1 MFWFFYTIKY
11 SRYVFSKNFVM
22 LSKWKYIS
30 ILSSRSFSHMVV
42 DFCCAAAVFSI
53 WNLWLLS
60 TETFIH
66 WVLLYNILAFWLQ
79 LFLWIFADKS
89 EYSQS
94 ISYIGC
100 VLVWIWVCIFSIYP
114 ILSMIFLWVWNACF
128 HIWWWILTL
137 ALNPWK
143 AREPWI
149 FVAPW
154 AIWLIVWTILWKAW
168 NFYCREWLVLLW
180 IWLITM
186 IRSSKNFLPYKNIK
200 EYTKKKTMNKISWKL
215 PILLIISLFT
225 ISIIIRSFVWFLINY
240 SRKVWIPIILW
251 FTFVIT
257 LWKAFGGIIADKW
270 WWLKIGV
277 GSLLLSLPFLLL
289 WETYPVCWFLGIF
302 LFNITMS
309 IALVG
314 MVKVLPNR
322 PWFSF
327 WLLCMWLLI
336 WALPTL
342 LHMNYQWM
350 ETLLLIYLVLLSAW
364 ALWIALNV
372 EKNEELSSQ

>member
-1 MFWFFYTIKY
+1 MFWFFYAIGY
-11 SRYVFSKNFVM
+11 SVYDLLFENCFMFSK
-22 LSKWKYIS
+22 SKYIA
-30 ILSSRSFSHMVV
+30 ILSSWSFSHMVV

-53 WNLWLLS
+53 WNLGLLS
-60 TETFIH
+60 TEIFIQ
-66 WVLLYNILAFWLQ
+66 WVLLYNILAFGLQ
-79 LFLWIFADKS
+79 LFLWIFADKT

-100 VLVWIWVCIFSIYP
+100 VLVWIWVCIFAVYP
-114 ILSMIFLWVWNACF
+114 ILSMIFLWIGNACF

-154 AIWLIVWTILWKAW
+154 GIWLILWTLLWQAG
-168 NFYCREWLVLLW
+168 NFYCREWLALLW

-186 IRSSKNFLPYKNIK
+186 IWSSKDFLPYKKIK
-200 EYTKKKTMNKISWKL
+200 EHAKKEGLKKHDWKL
-215 PILLIISLFT
+215 PVIIIISLLT
-225 ISIIIRSFVWFLINY
+225 ICIIIRSFVWFLVSY
-240 SRKVWIPIILW
+240 SWKTWALLSIS
-251 FTFVIT
+251 FVVC
-257 LWKAFGGIIADKW
+257 LEFWKALWWFFADKW
-270 WWLKIGV
+270 WWLKIWV

-289 WETYPVCWFLGIF
+289 WEIAPVCWFIGIF

-314 MVKVLPNR
+314 MVKVIPDK

-342 LHMNYQWM
+342 LHMSYQWM
-350 ETLLLIYLVLLSAW
+350 ETILLIYLVLLSTW
-364 ALWIALNV
+364 ALWVALH
-372 EKNEELSSQ
+372 SSK

>member
-1 MFWFFYTIKY
+1 MFWFFYAIRY
-11 SRYVFSKNFVM
+11 SVCVLFRVMLIFM
-22 LSKWKYIS
+22 LSKSNYIS

-42 DFCCAAAVFSI
+42 DFCCAATIFSVR
-53 WNLWLLS
+53 NLNLLS
-60 TETFIH
+60 TEDFIQ
-66 WVLLYNILAFWLQ
+66 WVLVYNILAFGLQ
-79 LFLWIFADKS
+79 LFLWIFADKT

-100 VLVWIWVCIFSIYP
+100 ALVWIGVCILAIYP
-114 ILSMIFLWVWNACF
+114 ILSMILLWLWNACF
-128 HIWWWILTL
+128 HIWGWILTL

-154 AIWLIVWTILWKAW
+154 GIWLILWTLLWKAG

-186 IRSSKNFLPYKNIK
+186 AWSSKDFLSYKNIK
-200 EYTKKKTMNKISWKL
+200 EYAKKESLKKHDWKL
-215 PILLIISLFT
+215 PVIIIISLLT
-225 ISIIIRSFVWFLINY
+225 ICIIIRSFVGFLVSY
-240 SRKVWIPIILW
+240 SRKTGALISIS
-251 FTFVIT
+251 FVVC
-257 LWKAFGGIIADKW
+257 LEFWKALWGFFADKW
-270 WWLKIGV
+270 WWLKIWV
-277 GSLLLSLPFLLL
+277 WSLLLSLPFLLL
-289 WETYPVCWFLGIF
+289 WEMYPVCWFIGIF

-314 MVKVLPNR
+314 MVKVVPDK

-350 ETLLLIYLVLLSAW
+350 ETILLIYLVLLSAW
-364 ALWIALNV
+364 ALGVALNT
-372 EKNEELSSQ
+372 EK

>member
-11 SRYVFSKNFVM
+11 SEYIFNSISIM
-22 LSKWKYIS
+22 LSKSRYIF
-30 ILSSRSFSHMVV
+30 ILSSRSFSHMVI

-53 WNLWLLS
+53 WNLNLLS
-60 TETFIH
+60 TETFIQ
-66 WVLLYNILAFWLQ
+66 WVLLYNILAFGLQ

-89 EYSQS
+89 EYSKS

-100 VLVWIWVCIFSIYP
+100 ALVWIGVCILAIYP
-114 ILSMIFLWVWNACF
+114 ILSMIFLWLGNACF
-128 HIWWWILTL
+128 HIWGWILTL

-149 FVAPW
+149 FVAPGGV
-154 AIWLIVWTILWKAW
+154 WLILWTLLWKAG
-168 NFYCREWLVLLW
+168 NFYCREWLALLW

-186 IRSSKNFLPYKNIK
+186 IRSSKDFLPYKKIK
-200 EYTKKKTMNKISWKL
+200 EHAKKESLKKYDWKL
-215 PILLIISLFT
+215 PIIIIILLLIIC
-225 ISIIIRSFVWFLINY
+225 IIIRSFVGFLISY
-240 SRKVWIPIILW
+240 SRKTGALISIS
-251 FTFVIT
+251 FVVC
-257 LWKAFGGIIADKW
+257 LEFWKAMWWFFADRW
-270 WWLKIGV
+270 WWLKIWV
-277 GSLLLSLPFLLL
+277 WSLLLSLPFLLL
-289 WETYPVCWFLGIF
+289 WEMYPVYWFIGIF

-314 MVKVLPNR
+314 MVKVVPDK

-342 LHMNYQWM
+342 LHMSYQWM
-350 ETLLLIYLVLLSAW
+350 ETILLIYLVLLSAW
-364 ALWIALNV
+364 ALWVALH
-372 EKNEELSSQ
+372 SSK

>member
-1 MFWFFYTIKY
+1 
-11 SRYVFSKNFVM
+11 M
-22 LSKWKYIS
+22 LSKWKYVA
-30 ILSSRSFSHMVV
+30 ILSSRSFSHMAV
-42 DFCCAAAVFSI
+42 DFCCAAAIFSI
-53 WNLWLLS
+53 WSQNLIS
-60 TETFIH
+60 TESFIQ
-66 WVLLYNILAFWLQ
+66 WVLLYNVLAFWLQ
-79 LFLWIFADKS
+79 IILWIFADKTKH
-89 EYSQS
+89 SQS

-100 VLVWIWVCIFSIYP
+100 VLVWIWICNFMMNPLLSI
-114 ILSMIFLWVWNACF
+114 IFLGIGNACF

-154 AIWLIVWTILWKAW
+154 TIWLAIWTILWKTW
-168 NFYCREWLVLLW
+168 NFCCIEWLALLW

-200 EYTKKKTMNKISWKL
+200 EYTKKKNLNKISRKL

-225 ISIIIRSFVWFLINY
+225 ISIIIRSFVGFLINY
-240 SRKVWIPIILW
+240 SRKVSIPIILW
-251 FTFVIT
+251 FTFVIA

-270 WWLKIGV
+270 WWLKIWV

-289 WETYPVCWFLGIF
+289 WEMYPICWFIGIF

-314 MVKVLPNR
+314 MVKVIPDK
-322 PWFSF
+322 PWFLF
-327 WLLCMWLLI
+327 WLLCMCLLI

-342 LHMNYQWM
+342 LHMNYQWI
-350 ETLLLIYLVLLSAW
+350 ETILLIYLVLLSAW
-364 ALWIALNV
+364 ALWVALNA
-372 EKNEELSSQ
+372 EK

>member
-1 MFWFFYTIKY
+1 MFWFFYAIGY
-11 SRYVFSKNFVM
+11 LVYDLLCKNYFM
-22 LSKWKYIS
+22 LSKSRYIS

-53 WNLWLLS
+53 WNFGLLP
-60 TETFIH
+60 TETFIQ
-66 WVLLYNILAFWLQ
+66 WVLLYNILAFGLQ
-79 LFLWIFADKS
+79 LFLWIFADKT

-100 VLVWIWVCIFSIYP
+100 ILVWIWVCIFAMYP
-114 ILSMIFLWVWNACF
+114 ILSMIFLWLGNACF

-149 FVAPW
+149 FVAPGGV
-154 AIWLIVWTILWKAW
+154 WLILWTLLWKAG

-186 IRSSKNFLPYKNIK
+186 AWSSKDFLPYKNIK
-200 EYTKKKTMNKISWKL
+200 EYAKKEKLKKHDWKL
-215 PILLIISLFT
+215 PIIIIISLLT
-225 ISIIIRSFVWFLINY
+225 ICIIIRSFVWFLVSY
-240 SRKVWIPIILW
+240 SWKTGALISIS
-251 FTFVIT
+251 FVVC
-257 LWKAFGGIIADKW
+257 LEFWKALWWFFADKR
-270 WWLKIGV
+270 WWLKIWV
-277 GSLLLSLPFLLL
+277 WSLLLSLPFLLL
-289 WETYPVCWFLGIF
+289 WEMCPICWFIGIF

-314 MVKVLPNR
+314 MVKVVPNK

-342 LHMNYQWM
+342 LHMSYQWM
-350 ETLLLIYLVLLSAW
+350 ETILLIYLVLLSAW
-364 ALWIALNV
+364 ALWVALN
-372 EKNEELSSQ
+372 SSK

>member
-1 MFWFFYTIKY
+1 
-11 SRYVFSKNFVM
+11 M

-30 ILSSRSFSHMVV
+30 ILSSRSFSHMVI
-42 DFCCAAAVFSI
+42 DFCCAASIFSV
-53 WNLWLLS
+53 WNLNLLP
-60 TETFIH
+60 TESFVY
-66 WVLLYNILAFWLQ
+66 WVLIYNILAFGLQ

-89 EYSQS
+89 EYSKS

-114 ILSMIFLWVWNACF
+114 ILSMIFLWIWNACF

-143 AREPWI
+143 AKEPWI

-154 AIWLIVWTILWKAW
+154 AIWLAVWTILWKSW

-180 IWLITM
+180 IWLVTM
-186 IRSSKNFLPYKNIK
+186 ARSSKDFLPYQRIK
-200 EYTKKKTMNKISWKL
+200 ESIKKENLKKDFRKL
-215 PILLIISLFT
+215 PLLIIISLFT

-240 SRKVWIPIILW
+240 SRKVWIPIVLW
-251 FTFVIT
+251 FTFVIA
-257 LWKAFGGIIADKW
+257 LWKAFGGIIADKY
-270 WWLKIGV
+270 WWLKIWV
-277 GSLLLSLPFLLL
+277 ASLLLSLPFLLL
-289 WETYPVCWFLGIF
+289 WEMYPICWFIGIF

-309 IALVG
+309 IALVW
-314 MVKVLPNR
+314 MVKALPNK
-322 PWFSF
+322 PGFLF

-342 LHMNYQWM
+342 LHMDYQWM
-350 ETLLLIYLVLLSAW
+350 ETVLLIYLVLLSAW
-364 ALWIALNV
+364 ALWVALNS
-372 EKNEELSSQ
+372 EK

>member
-11 SRYVFSKNFVM
+11 SRYIFNPIFIM

-30 ILSSRSFSHMVV
+30 ILWSRSFSHMLI
-42 DFCCAAAVFSI
+42 DFCCAAAIFSI
-53 WNLWLLS
+53 RNLNLLS
-60 TETFIH
+60 TEAFIQY
-66 WVLLYNILAFWLQ
+66 VLIYNILAFGLQ
-79 LFLWIFADKS
+79 LFLWIFADKT

-100 VLVWIWVCIFSIYP
+100 VLVWIWVCIFAVYP
-114 ILSMIFLWVWNACF
+114 ILSMILLWLGNACF
-128 HIWWWILTL
+128 HIWGWILSL
-137 ALNPWK
+137 SLNPWK
-143 AREPWI
+143 AKEPWI

-154 AIWLIVWTILWKAW
+154 AIWLLFWAMLWKTG
-168 NFYCREWLVLLW
+168 NFYYREWLALLW

-186 IRSSKNFLPYKNIK
+186 LRSSKDFLPYKKIK
-200 EYTKKKTMNKISWKL
+200 EQAKKESLKKHDWKL
-215 PILLIISLFT
+215 PVVIIISLLT
-225 ISIIIRSFVWFLINY
+225 ICIIIRSFVWFLVNY
-240 SRKVWIPIILW
+240 SRKTWALISIS
-251 FTFVIT
+251 FVVCLA

-270 WWLKIGV
+270 WWLKIWV
-277 GSLLLSLPFLLL
+277 WSLLLSLPFLLF
-289 WETYPVCWFLGIF
+289 WETYPVCWFIGIF

-314 MVKVLPNR
+314 MIKVIPDK

-350 ETLLLIYLVLLSAW
+350 ETILLIYLILISTW
-364 ALWIALNV
+364 ALGVSLN
-372 EKNEELSSQ
+372 SSK

>member
-1 MFWFFYTIKY
+1 MFWFFYAIKY
-11 SRYVFSKNFVM
+11 PRYTFNHNFIM

-30 ILSSRSFSHMVV
+30 ILTSRSFSHMVV
-42 DFCCAAAVFSI
+42 DFCCAATIFSI

-60 TETFIH
+60 TETFIQ
-66 WVLLYNILAFWLQ
+66 WVLLYNILAFGLQ

-89 EYSQS
+89 EYSKS

-100 VLVWIWVCIFSIYP
+100 VLVWIWVCILFTYP
-114 ILSMIFLWVWNACF
+114 IISMIFLWIGNACF
-128 HIWWWILTL
+128 HIWWWILIL
-137 ALNPWK
+137 ALNSWK

-154 AIWLIVWTILWKAW
+154 AIGLAIWTMLWKAG

-186 IRSSKNFLPYKNIK
+186 IWSSKDFLPYKNIK
-200 EYTKKKTMNKISWKL
+200 GQTKKESLKKHDWKL
-215 PILLIISLFT
+215 PVIITISLLT
-225 ISIIIRSFVWFLINY
+225 ICIIIRSSVGFLVNY
-240 SRKVWIPIILW
+240 SWKTWVLISIS
-251 FTFVIT
+251 FVVCLA
-257 LWKAFGGIIADKW
+257 LWKAFGGIIADRW
-270 WWLKIGV
+270 WWLRIWV

-289 WETYPVCWFLGIF
+289 WEMYPVCWFIGIF

-309 IALVG
+309 IALVW
-314 MVKVLPNR
+314 MVRVLPDK

-350 ETLLLIYLVLLSAW
+350 ETILLIYLVLLSAW
-364 ALWIALNV
+364 ALWVALNA
-372 EKNEELSSQ
+372 ENLK

>member
-1 MFWFFYTIKY
+1 
-11 SRYVFSKNFVM
+11 M
-22 LSKWKYIS
+22 LSKSKYVS

-53 WNLWLLS
+53 RNLNLLS
-60 TETFIH
+60 TETFIQ
-66 WVLLYNILAFWLQ
+66 WVLIYNILAFGLQ
-79 LFLWIFADKS
+79 LFLWIFADKT

-100 VLVWIWVCIFSIYP
+100 VLVWIWVCILATYP
-114 ILSMIFLWVWNACF
+114 ILSMIFLWLGNACF
-128 HIWWWILTL
+128 HIWGWILTL

-154 AIWLIVWTILWKAW
+154 GIWLILWTLLWKAW
-168 NFYCREWLVLLW
+168 NFYCREWLALLW

-186 IRSSKNFLPYKNIK
+186 VWSSKDFLPYKKIK
-200 EYTKKKTMNKISWKL
+200 EYAKKESLKKHDWKL
-215 PILLIISLFT
+215 PVIIIISLLT
-225 ISIIIRSFVWFLINY
+225 ICIIIRSFVGFLVSY
-240 SRKVWIPIILW
+240 SRKTWALLSIS
-251 FTFVIT
+251 FVVC
-257 LWKAFGGIIADKW
+257 LEFWKALWWFFADKR
-270 WWLKIGV
+270 WWLKIWV
-277 GSLLLSLPFLLL
+277 WSLLLSLPFLLL
-289 WETYPVCWFLGIF
+289 WEMYPVCWFIGIF

-309 IALVG
+309 IALVW
-314 MVKVLPNR
+314 MVKVVPNK

-350 ETLLLIYLVLLSAW
+350 ETIFLIYLVLLSAG
-364 ALWIALNV
+364 ALWVALNS
-372 EKNEELSSQ
+372 EK

>member
-1 MFWFFYTIKY
+1 
-11 SRYVFSKNFVM
+11 M
-22 LSKWKYIS
+22 LSKSRYIS

-53 WNLWLLS
+53 RNLNLLS
-60 TETFIH
+60 TETFIQ
-66 WVLLYNILAFWLQ
+66 WVLLYNILAFGLQ
-79 LFLWIFADKS
+79 LFLWIFADKT

-100 VLVWIWVCIFSIYP
+100 ILVWIWVCILATYP
-114 ILSMIFLWVWNACF
+114 ILSMIFLWIGNACF
-128 HIWWWILTL
+128 HIWGWILTL

-154 AIWLIVWTILWKAW
+154 GVWLILWTLLWKAG
-168 NFYCREWLVLLW
+168 NFYCREWLALLW

-186 IRSSKNFLPYKNIK
+186 ALSSKDFLPYKKIK
-200 EYTKKKTMNKISWKL
+200 EYTKKEGQKKYDWKL
-215 PILLIISLFT
+215 PVIIIISLLT
-225 ISIIIRSFVWFLINY
+225 ICIIIRSFVGFLVSY
-240 SRKVWIPIILW
+240 SWKTWALISIS
-251 FTFVIT
+251 FVVC
-257 LWKAFGGIIADKW
+257 LEFWKALWWFFADKW
-270 WWLKIGV
+270 WWLKIWV
-277 GSLLLSLPFLLL
+277 WSLLLSLPFLLL
-289 WETYPVCWFLGIF
+289 WEIYPVCWFIGIF

-314 MVKVLPNR
+314 MVKVVPDK

-350 ETLLLIYLVLLSAW
+350 ETILLIYLVLLSAW
-364 ALWIALNV
+364 SLWVALNA
-372 EKNEELSSQ
+372 EKW

>member
-1 MFWFFYTIKY
+1 MFWFFYAIKY
-11 SRYVFSKNFVM
+11 PRYIFNSIFVM
-22 LSKWKYIS
+22 LSKRKYVS
-30 ILSSRSFSHMVV
+30 ILSSRSFSHMVI
-42 DFCCAAAVFSI
+42 DFCCAATIFSI

-60 TETFIH
+60 TETFIQ
-66 WVLLYNILAFWLQ
+66 WVLLYNILAFGLQ
-79 LFLWIFADKS
+79 LFLWIFADKT
-89 EYSQS
+89 EYSKS

-100 VLVWIWVCIFSIYP
+100 VLVWIWVCILATYP
-114 ILSMIFLWVWNACF
+114 VISMIFLWIWNACF
-128 HIWWWILTL
+128 HIWGWILTL

-154 AIWLIVWTILWKAW
+154 AIGLAIWAILWKSW
-168 NFYCREWLVLLW
+168 NFYCREWLLLLW
-180 IWLITM
+180 LWLITM
-186 IRSSKNFLPYKNIK
+186 IRSSKDFLPYKNIK
-200 EYTKKKTMNKISWKL
+200 GQTKKESLKKHDWKL
-215 PILLIISLFT
+215 PVIITISLLT
-225 ISIIIRSFVWFLINY
+225 ICIIIRSSVGFLVNY
-240 SRKVWIPIILW
+240 SWKTWVLISIS
-251 FTFVIT
+251 FVVCLA

-289 WETYPVCWFLGIF
+289 WEIYPVCWFIGIF

-309 IALVG
+309 IALVW
-314 MVKVLPNR
+314 MVKVLPDK

-342 LHMNYQWM
+342 LHMDYQWM
-350 ETLLLIYLVLLSAW
+350 ETILLIYLILLSAW
-364 ALWIALNV
+364 SLWVALNA
-372 EKNEELSSQ
+372 EK